1 MFAIVKIMF
10 IVLLTSIAKASYHTK
25 CISLS
30 NQKCKIQPT
39 VINFHPNEYSQ
50 ELYYY
55 PLSVKCAGSF
65 NTLNDLSNKTC
76 VPNKKEDLKY
86 ACFQYDHK
94 KKMNQKF

>member
-10 IVLLTSIAKASYHTK
+10 IVLLTSIAKASYHAK

-39 VINFHPNEYSQ
+39 VINFHP
-50 ELYYY
+50 
-55 PLSVKCAGSF
+55 LSVKCAGSF
-65 NTLNDLSNKTC
+65 NTLSDLSNKTC